1 MSERRQYTPGPWF
14 FGRTGR
20 DKRMILGGPNGKYVT
35 TVTIHQIP
43 HLMGLLDEPERE
55 ANAQLIAAAPELLEA
70 LEAAHEEL
78 GFHYYEPELEKQ
90 ITNAL
95 AKARGETER

>member
-14 FGRTGR
+14 YHNRTIYAENDSKVVWRGATE
-20 DKRMILGGPNGKYVT
+20 GFVA
-35 TVTIHQIP
+35 
-43 HLMGLLDEPERE
+43 RE
-55 ANAQLIAAAPELLEA
+55 VDVQLIVAAPELLEA

-78 GFHYYEPELEKQ
+78 GFHYYDPELEKQ